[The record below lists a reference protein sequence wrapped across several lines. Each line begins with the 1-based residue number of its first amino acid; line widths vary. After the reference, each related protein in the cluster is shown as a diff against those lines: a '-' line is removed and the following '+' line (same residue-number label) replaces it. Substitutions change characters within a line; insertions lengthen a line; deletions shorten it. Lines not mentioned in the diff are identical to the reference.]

1 MHHRDGSR
9 PVIALPVP
17 ALVERL
23 TRLAAGTGT
32 CLLYT
37 SGVSYWSKGDLTFSL
52 RENVQAAKGIAGFDF
67 FAIML

>member
-32 CLLYT
+32 IARPRGAHPE
-37 SGVSYWSKGDLTFSL
+37 SQAVST
-52 RENVQAAKGIAGFDF
+52 
-67 FAIML
+67 